1 MANANYKVIVEVGFK
16 EGQIQQQLD
25 KVAKKIKPIEIP
37 VRVGGEA
44 KTALNDVA
52 KGVKKVTDNGEDLNL
67 TYNTANEIL
76 RRTVSIIGDLAS
88 QVATMDAALIEFQK
102 VSDLSGTALDHYV
115 DSLSKMGQSV
125 ARTGKPN
132 RSEPVCTDSKC
143 A

>member
-1 MANANYKVIVEVGFK
+1 MADANYKVIVEVGFK
-16 EGQIQQQLD
+16 EGQIQKQLD
-25 KVAKKIKPIEIP
+25 KIAKNLKPIEVPIK
-37 VRVGGEA
+37 VSSDAKANLSEA
-44 KTALNDVA
+44 A
-52 KGVKKVTDNGEDLNL
+52 KNVDKVTEAGENLNL

-76 RRTVSIIGDLAS
+76 RKTVSIIGDLAS

-102 VSDLSGTALDHYV
+102 VSDLSGAALDKYV

>member
-25 KVAKKIKPIEIP
+25 KVVKKIKPIEIP
-37 VRVGGEA
+37 ITIGGNA
-44 KTALNDVA
+44 RTVLNDA
-52 KGVKKVTDNGEDLNL
+52 TRGVRELNDRGEDLNL

-102 VSDLSGTALDHYV
+102 VSDLSGAALDHYV